1 MGGSRVPEI
10 KNFPSVEKGFR
21 GEHFL
26 PPLDR
31 TQLLL
36 ESPILKGFAEEYAC
50 KREFILSALCKQKRL
65 FSVSVMRVRRGEV
78 LSREKL

>member
-36 ESPILKGFAEEYAC
+36 ESPILKGFAEEYAY